1 MAENLKSESGVLAK
15 ASQTVDTHRA
25 EQNAISQRVQAAAAD
40 SQSGWQGQG
49 AAAVAQVVQ
58 QYAEDGRRIDQALA
72 KLSDALKSTDQ
83 AYQSRCPARWRQRRR
98 LPQPPCLTPSHPHL
112 ILTVRR

>member
-25 EQNAISQRVQAAAAD
+25 EQNAISQRVQAAAAE

-58 QYAEDGRRIDQALA
+58 QYAEDGRRIDQALS

-83 AYQSRCPARWRQRRR
+83 AYQSTEAESAAGAKRVGANAGGYHNLPA
-98 LPQPPCLTPSHPHL
+98 
-112 ILTVRR
+112 

>member
-1 MAENLKSESGVLAK
+1 MAENLKSDSGVLAK

-83 AYQSRCPARWRQRRR
+83 AYQSTEAESAAGAQRVGATAGGYHNLPA
-98 LPQPPCLTPSHPHL
+98 
-112 ILTVRR
+112 